1 MKTQKQ
7 VRESFWNYYYP
18 NGIPRGVYKS
28 KRQNKQPADIRM
40 AFVDYVDMLSRDGTI
55 SEQLAQRVTL

>member
-1 MKTQKQ
+1 
-7 VRESFWNYYYP
+7 
-18 NGIPRGVYKS
+18 VYKS

>member
-7 VRESFWNYYYP
+7 VRESFWEAFPQYASERRT
-18 NGIPRGVYKS
+18 G
-28 KRQNKQPADIRM
+28 KRQNDYRADIRM

-55 SEQLAQRVTL
+55 SEKLALRVTL

>member
-7 VRESFWNYYYP
+7 VRESFWEAFPQYASE
-18 NGIPRGVYKS
+18 RRTR
-28 KRQNKQPADIRM
+28 KRQNDYRADIRM

-55 SEQLAQRVTL
+55 SEKLALRVTL